1 MDRINSLMAIGVFV
15 ALISSV
21 VLIKYKPEL
30 FTSHL
35 VPAAIDPRPV
45 LWWVTDNE
53 QNSRNWADFGARQ
66 SKKANKGYTEVAL
79 QVALKTQGSSFR
91 IEVLEGRTAVLQ
103 QIRSAGGSLPALP
116 EQLPPKLWKGWS
128 RAALLASSGG
138 LYVDGDS
145 VLFLGP
151 SLLPALQGV
160 EAAFFGVN
168 PDEPRVSPT
177 TAVAPGPSPWV
188 GWARSSHHPGWDLA
202 AKEWLAVIAPGAPSY
217 SSAIAR
223 RVEQEIA
230 QKQRESGV
238 EVLREPEGSRRSDG
252 TNLIAE
258 DVWGR
263 QTNVLH
269 FPPSVVY
276 LAVDGEQL
284 EKSTSLQWALRLS
297 PDQLRESDLVWPSL
311 ARKALA

>member
-1 MDRINSLMAIGVFV
+1 
-15 ALISSV
+15 
-21 VLIKYKPEL
+21 
-30 FTSHL
+30 
-35 VPAAIDPRPV
+35 
-45 LWWVTDNE
+45 
-53 QNSRNWADFGARQ
+53 
-66 SKKANKGYTEVAL
+66 
-79 QVALKTQGSSFR
+79 
-91 IEVLEGRTAVLQ
+91 
-103 QIRSAGGSLPALP
+103 
-116 EQLPPKLWKGWS
+116 
-128 RAALLASSGG
+128 
-138 LYVDGDS
+138 
-145 VLFLGP
+145 
-151 SLLPALQGV
+151 
-160 EAAFFGVN
+160 
-168 PDEPRVSPT
+168 
-177 TAVAPGPSPWV
+177 V

-230 QKQRESGV
+230 QKQREAGV
-238 EVLREPEGSRRSDG
+238 QVLREPEGSRRSDG

-297 PDQLRESDLVWPSL
+297 PDQLRESDLIWASL